1 MDFRWQRAGGF
12 LAAWAL
18 CVAGCGE
25 RPPAGGDDRGLRA
38 VLGGEP
44 AARHGEDRPARTNEA
59 ERGPGFAKADR
70 TIAFSFP
77 RDHGP
82 HPMFRSEWWYLT
94 AVLTSPAGRE
104 FGAQF
109 TVFRRG
115 IAPVQDVAARPG
127 AAAWRSGQVYL
138 AHVAVSDVAAR
149 RHWQEERLAR
159 GHPALAGAR
168 ATPFEV
174 HLEGW
179 RLGSMAT
186 ASMATSSMAT
196 ATIATAEMEADTSA
210 GAAFWPLRLEAAAT
224 RFAIDLVLRG
234 RKPIVRQ
241 GEGGLSRKG
250 PNNASYYYS
259 IARIDAE
266 GQLRVDGETHHVTGG
281 AWLDREWSTSV
292 LAPEYAGWD
301 WFALRLDDGRDLML
315 YRMRRADGQPS
326 GYDSGAMIN
335 AAGEARI
342 LAADEFS
349 LTPQEYWRQWPV
361 AWQLTLRGEPAPWTV
376 RAAFPDQVMETSI
389 RYWEGVAHVRGGAGE
404 RLGAGY
410 MELTGY

>member
-1 MDFRWQRAGGF
+1 MDVRWQRAGWF
-12 LAAWAL
+12 VAAWAL

-25 RPPAGGDDRGLRA
+25 RPPADGGDRGLRA
-38 VLGGEP
+38 MLGGEP
-44 AARHGEDRPARTNEA
+44 AARHREDQPTTTKDSEL
-59 ERGPGFAKADR
+59 GPRFAKADR
-70 TIAFSFP
+70 VAAFSFP
-77 RDHGP
+77 HDHGP

-109 TVFRRG
+109 TVFRHG
-115 IAPVQDVAARPG
+115 IAPVQDVAARTG

-138 AHVAVSDVAAR
+138 AHVAISDVAAR
-149 RHWQEERLAR
+149 RHLQEERLAR

-168 ATPFEV
+168 ATPFAV

-179 RLGSMAT
+179 RLASMAT
-186 ASMATSSMAT
+186 ASMATAAT
-196 ATIATAEMEADTSA
+196 NATA

-234 RKPIVRQ
+234 GKPIVRQ
-241 GEGGLSRKG
+241 GESGLSRKG

-259 IARIDAE
+259 IPRINAE
-266 GQLRVDGETHHVTGG
+266 GWLRVDGETHHVTGG

-315 YRMRRADGQPS
+315 YRMRRTDGQPS
-326 GYDSGAMIN
+326 GYDSGAVIN

-349 LTPQEYWRQWPV
+349 LTPLEYWRQWPI
-361 AWQLTLRGEPAPWTV
+361 AWRLTLRGEPAPWTV
-376 RAAFPDQVMETSI
+376 RAAFHDQVMETSI
-389 RYWEGVAHVRGGAGE
+389 RYWEGVAHVRSDAGE
-404 RLGAGY
+404 RLGVGY

>member
-1 MDFRWQRAGGF
+1 MLFRVKRVKPHHILRMDFRWQRAGWF

-18 CVAGCGE
+18 GVAGCGE
-25 RPPAGGDDRGLRA
+25 RPPPGGGDRADWSRERGLRG

-44 AARHGEDRPARTNEA
+44 SARAQEDELGAR
-59 ERGPGFAKADR
+59 FAKTDR
-70 TIAFSFP
+70 VVAFSFP

-82 HPMFRSEWWYLT
+82 HPQFRSEWWYLT
-94 AVLTSPAGRE
+94 AVLTSAEGRE

-115 IAPVQDVAARPG
+115 IAPVQDASARAG
-127 AAAWRSGQVYL
+127 AEAWRSGQVYM

-149 RHWQEERLAR
+149 RHLHEERFAR

-179 RLGSMAT
+179 RLASVAT
-186 ASMATSSMAT
+186 DAP
-196 ATIATAEMEADTSA
+196 EANTSA
-210 GAAFWPLRLEAAAT
+210 ATPFWPLRLEAAAT

-234 RKPIVRQ
+234 GKPIVRQ
-241 GEGGLSRKG
+241 GENGLSRKG

-259 IARIDAE
+259 IPRIDAK
-266 GQLRVDGETHHVTGG
+266 GRLRVDGETHHVAGG
-281 AWLDREWSTSV
+281 AWLDREWSTSA

-315 YRMRRADGQPS
+315 YRMRREDGQPS
-326 GYDSGAMIN
+326 GYDSGALIN

-342 LAADEFS
+342 LRAEEFA
-349 LTPQEYWRQWPV
+349 LTALEHWREWPI
-361 AWQLTLRGEPAPWTV
+361 AWRLTLRGEPSPWTV
-376 RAAFPDQVMETSI
+376 RAAFADQVMETSV
-389 RYWEGVAHVRGGAGE
+389 RYWEGVAHVRDSSGA